1 MRFHVLTVV
10 TGQYYLLNVKRPV
23 RNLPTFRTY
32 LFCSEDANI
41 GFFQKLGECMSL
53 FDVIAYPCACVST
66 CSDALRLILKY
77 CPRVDDE
84 LKGIIGPALSE
95 ISRLGNQNSV

>member
-1 MRFHVLTVV
+1 
-10 TGQYYLLNVKRPV
+10 
-23 RNLPTFRTY
+23 
-32 LFCSEDANI
+32 
-41 GFFQKLGECMSL
+41 MSL